1 MNTAAD
7 TRSSGWSIA
16 LGILL
21 IIAGLLSIAVPLFAG
36 VATSVFF
43 GWLILLAG
51 VAHLVYAWSQRGA
64 GAVIWQILIGIA
76 YLVAGIYML
85 FHPLAGMALITLVLA
100 VYIMFEG
107 IFELVVFSRV
117 RHLPGTVWFLID
129 GLVSLFLAALIF
141 FHWPSSSMWVIGTLV
156 GISLLFS
163 GLARTFGRSRWGL
176 GALTPA
182 ARL

>member
-1 MNTAAD
+1 MNTAANS
-7 TRSSGWSIA
+7 RPAGWSIA

-21 IIAGLLSIAVPLFAG
+21 LIAGLLSIAAPVFAG
-36 VATSVFF
+36 VAASVFF
-43 GWLILLAG
+43 GWLILLGG
-51 VAHLVYAWSQRGA
+51 VAHLVYAWSQRGG

-76 YLVAGIYML
+76 YLIAGLYML
-85 FHPLAGMALITLVLA
+85 FHPLAGMAVLTLVLA
-100 VYIMFEG
+100 VYILFEG

-117 RHLPGTVWFLID
+117 RHLPGTMWFLID

-141 FHWPSSSMWVIGTLV
+141 FHWPSSSLWVIGTLV
-156 GISLLFS
+156 GISLFFS

-182 ARL
+182 A

>member
-1 MNTAAD
+1 MNIAANSP
-7 TRSSGWSIA
+7 SSGWSIA

-21 IIAGLLSIAVPLFAG
+21 IIAGLLSIAVPVFAG

-43 GWLILLAG
+43 GWLVMLAG
-51 VAHLVYAWSQRGA
+51 VAHLVYAWSQRGSA
-64 GAVIWQILIGIA
+64 AVIWQILIGIA
-76 YLVAGIYML
+76 YLVAGLYML

-117 RHLPGTVWFLID
+117 RHLPGTAWFLID

-176 GALTPA
+176 GALAPA

>member
-1 MNTAAD
+1 
-7 TRSSGWSIA
+7 
-16 LGILL
+16 
-21 IIAGLLSIAVPLFAG
+21 
-36 VATSVFF
+36 
-43 GWLILLAG
+43 
-51 VAHLVYAWSQRGA
+51 
-64 GAVIWQILIGIA
+64 
-76 YLVAGIYML
+76 ML